1 MICLLL
7 SSYDRW
13 NEDSTEKSVTAPTS
27 CQYQRANQRFHESM
41 IWIAR
46 VILTSSFN
54 YLQAK
59 G

>member
-1 MICLLL
+1 MFVAL
-7 SSYDRW
+7 SSYYRW

-27 CQYQRANQRFHESM
+27 CQYQRTNQRFRESM
-41 IWIAR
+41 TWIAR